1 MNPLYIGI
9 MSGTSLDG
17 ADAALV
23 EFNEADGSPRL
34 VGRHSVPYP
43 AELRAELLRIH
54 QPGENELDRAA
65 LLGNT
70 LAGIYAEAA
79 SGVLAATGTTA
90 ASVRAIGCHGQTVRH
105 RPERGYTLQLGNPAL
120 LAEHTGITVV
130 ADLRSRDVAAGG
142 QGAPLVPAFHAAR
155 FRSQSI
161 HRVVINLGGIA
172 NLTDLP
178 VTGPVRGFDTGPSNM
193 LMDLWARRHFK
204 ASHDEGGA
212 IAATGKVLPE
222 LLAEF
227 MAEPYLALPPP
238 KSTGRDLFDEPWL
251 LARGVELHEP
261 RDVMATLA
269 AFTAQSLAA
278 ALRAHCA
285 GATEAYACGGGA
297 RNPHLMAQLAAALP
311 GMRLASTEALGVDP
325 QWVEA
330 MAFAWL
336 AREALA
342 GRPGNLP
349 EVTGARG
356 LRVLGAIH
364 PA

>member
-1 MNPLYIGI
+1 MNPLFIGI

-23 EFNEADGSPRL
+23 EFRDGDGAPRL
-34 VGRHSVPYP
+34 LGHHSVPYP
-43 AELRAELLRIH
+43 AGLRADLLRIH
-54 QPGENELDRAA
+54 QPGEDELDRAA
-65 LLGNT
+65 RLGNT
-70 LAGIYAEAA
+70 LAGLYAEAA
-79 SGVLAATGTTA
+79 AGVLAATGVR
-90 ASVRAIGCHGQTVRH
+90 ASTVRAIGCHGQTVRH

-120 LAEHTGITVV
+120 LAERTGIPVV
-130 ADLRSRDVAAGG
+130 SDFRSRDIAAGG
-142 QGAPLVPAFHAAR
+142 QGAPLVPAFHAAC
-155 FRSQSI
+155 FRSPAI
-161 HRVVINLGGIA
+161 HRVVMNLGGIA

-178 VTGPVRGFDTGPSNM
+178 VAGPVRGFDTGPSNM
-193 LMDLWARRHFK
+193 LMDLWARRHFS

-212 IAATGKVLPE
+212 IAASGTLVPE
-222 LLAEF
+222 LLDRL

-251 LARGVELHEP
+251 LAHGVELHEP

-297 RNPHLMAQLAAALP
+297 RNPHLMALIAAALP
-311 GMRLASTEALGVDP
+311 GVRLASTQELGVDP

-342 GRPGNLP
+342 GRPGNVP

-356 LRVLGAIH
+356 LRVLGAIY
-364 PA
+364 PP